1 MENLRKRINVKLVNN
16 EKQYLK
22 CTSKPSYMSHNK
34 IFDNSLVAIRKSKLA
49 LKLNKTACIGMC
61 ILELNKLLMYKFHY
75 CYIKNKYETK
85 SELLCTDID
94 SVMYKIKIENV
105 YKDFQ
110 TDKEMFGFSIYS
122 TKSKYYDNSSKML
135 TSKMKDE
142 TACVE
147 TKERFEL
154 KSKMYLFLVNNSE
167 HKKAKGRNTNI
178 V

>member
-1 MENLRKRINVKLVNN
+1 M
-16 EKQYLK
+16 
-22 CTSKPSYMSHNK
+22 
-34 IFDNSLVAIRKSKLA
+34 RKSKLA

-61 ILELNKLLMYKFHY
+61 ILELNKLLMCKFHY
-75 CYIKNKYETK
+75 YYVKNKYETK

-94 SVMYKIKIENV
+94 SVMYKIKIENF

-167 HKKAKGRNTNI
+167 HKKAKGRNIN
-178 V
+178 VV